1 MSIPLLQELQQEVRR
16 LYIAGSDLAADDF
29 RLKRMLPQFQQ
40 LGQRAPVFKKLG
52 EGIASLIDPASDPQE
67 GSEAK
72 LQQIGALLHA
82 VLATQGSVQPQ
93 GKPEALETRSSQ
105 QLNLTTSL
113 TYRQLAPIQT
123 ALTTTGSGR
132 YEIVIE
138 AFKQGHFQ
146 DLRLLPLALKALADP
161 YAELADYFAEHI
173 LPAYGEQIAP
183 LLQQQLDLQGG
194 KSEVRRLH
202 VLCQMRG
209 SAMSDVILEAAEQGS
224 DDIRVAAIGYLVQPE
239 HLPAVIAWTKDKK
252 KTVREAA
259 YKALAAG
266 GFPEGLEHLYAAFGG
281 KDQELVAEALYA
293 HPSSELSP
301 RFIAMLKT
309 ELTAAVEQGVLP
321 NKKDA
326 VAKQVTALL
335 RAIDG
340 ELDEELE
347 LVYIYAIA
355 HLKYLKSLGIHTLSG
370 YASEYFEKLGTLGAL
385 DQLTHITRHHS
396 NFLPVA
402 FQLARKHLSPA
413 ELFDRYAGI
422 ENRKHK
428 YTTSI
433 DTLTYTIENLVYVQ
447 SQKEA
452 ELQLEGLENLGLYS
466 VRQPLPYAEI
476 EADWDARWL
485 DWFIDQ
491 GHIELVCA
499 FASPGH
505 ARAEQYMRD
514 RLAGRHKGKSAPG
527 ATILRGLESVGVSLG
542 ERHQLLLDTIGQAK
556 IYNGSLIS
564 PYLIK
569 LMLGLPASAV
579 STLEASLP
587 YYHYTSHKVL
597 EYIIKELS
605 Q

>member
-72 LQQIGALLHA
+72 LQQIGSLLHA

-579 STLEASLP
+579 STLEAALP

>member
-16 LYIAGSDLAADDF
+16 LYIAGSDLATDDF
-29 RLKRMLPQFQQ
+29 RLKKMLPQFQQ
-40 LGQRAPVFKKLG
+40 LGERAPVFKKLG
-52 EGIASLIDPASDPQE
+52 EGIASLIDPASDPQT

-72 LQQIGALLHA
+72 LQHIGALLHA

-93 GKPEALETRSSQ
+93 GKPEETRPDHR
-105 QLNLTTSL
+105 LTLTTTL

-138 AFKQGHFQ
+138 AYKQGHFQ
-146 DLRLLPLALKALADP
+146 DLRLLPLALNALGDP
-161 YAELADYFAEHI
+161 YAELADYAAEHI
-173 LPAYGEQIAP
+173 LPAYGEQIVP
-183 LLQQQLDLQGG
+183 LLQEQLDLQGG
-194 KSEVRRLH
+194 KSEVRRLN
-202 VLCQMRG
+202 VLCQMCG
-209 SAMSDVILEAAEQGS
+209 STMSGVILEAAEQGS

-239 HLPAVIAWTKDKK
+239 HLSSVMAWTKDKK
-252 KTVREAA
+252 KAVREAA

-266 GFPEGLEHLYAAFGG
+266 GLPEGLEHLHASFKG
-281 KDQELVAEALYA
+281 KDQEIVAEALYA

-301 RFIAMLKT
+301 RFIAMLKE
-309 ELTAAVEQGVLP
+309 ELTTAVEQGVLP
-321 NKKDA
+321 NKKEA
-326 VAKQVTALL
+326 VAKRVVALL

-340 ELDEELE
+340 ELDNELE
-347 LVYIYAIA
+347 QVYIYAIA

-422 ENRKHK
+422 ENRKNK

-447 SQKEA
+447 SQLEA
-452 ELQLEGLENLGLYS
+452 ELHLEGLENLGLYS

-476 EADWDARWL
+476 EADWDPRWL

-514 RLAGRHKGKSAPG
+514 RLAGRHKGKTAPG
-527 ATILRGLESVGVSLG
+527 ATILRGLENVGVSLSG
-542 ERHQLLLDTIGQAK
+542 RQQLLLDTIGQAR
-556 IYNGSLIS
+556 IYNSSLVS

-579 STLEASLP
+579 STLEAALP

>member
-40 LGQRAPVFKKLG
+40 LGERAPVFKKLG
-52 EGIASLIDPASDPQE
+52 EGIASLIDPASDPE
-67 GSEAK
+67 AGSEAK
-72 LQQIGALLHA
+72 LQDIGALLHA
-82 VLATQGSVQPQ
+82 VLATQGSVQAQ
-93 GKPEALETRSSQ
+93 GNPKDRPDHRLT
-105 QLNLTTSL
+105 LTTTL

-138 AFKQGHFQ
+138 AFKQGYFQ
-146 DLRLLPLALKALADP
+146 DLRLLPLALDALADP
-161 YAELADYFAEHI
+161 YAELADYVAEHI

-202 VLCQMRG
+202 VLCQLCG
-209 SAMSDVILEAAEQGS
+209 AAMSDVILEAAEQGS

-239 HLPAVIAWTKDKK
+239 HLSSVMAWTKDKK
-252 KTVREAA
+252 KAVRAAA

-266 GFPEGLEHLYAAFGG
+266 GFPEGLEHLHASFKG
-281 KDQELVAEALYA
+281 KDQELIAEALYA

-301 RFIAMLKT
+301 RFIAMLKE
-309 ELTAAVEQGVLP
+309 ELTTAVEQGVLP
-321 NKKDA
+321 NKKEA
-326 VAKQVTALL
+326 LAKRVAALL
-335 RAIDG
+335 QAIDG
-340 ELDEELE
+340 ELNEELE
-347 LVYIYAIA
+347 QVYIYAIA

-422 ENRKHK
+422 ENRKNK

-447 SQKEA
+447 SKPDTD
-452 ELQLEGLENLGLYS
+452 LQLPDYVNYGMYS
-466 VRQPLPYAEI
+466 IREPIPYAEI
-476 EADWDARWL
+476 EADWDPRWL

-499 FASPGH
+499 FVTPGH
-505 ARAEQYMRD
+505 TRAEQYMRD
-514 RLAGRHKGKSAPG
+514 RLAGRHKGKTASG
-527 ATILRGLESVGVSLG
+527 ATILRGLENVGVSLS
-542 ERHQLLLDTIGQAK
+542 ERQQLLLDTIGQAR

-579 STLEASLP
+579 STLETALP
-587 YYHYTSHKVL
+587 YYHYTSHQIL

>member
-72 LQQIGALLHA
+72 LQHIGALLHA
-82 VLATQGSVQPQ
+82 VLSTQGSVQPQ
-93 GKPEALETRSSQ
+93 GKPVARPDHRLT
-105 QLNLTTSL
+105 LTTPL

-138 AFKQGHFQ
+138 AHKQGHFQ
-146 DLRLLPLALKALADP
+146 DLRLLPLALDALGDP
-161 YAELADYFAEHI
+161 YAELADYVAEHI

-183 LLQQQLDLQGG
+183 LLQEQLDLLGG
-194 KSEVRRLH
+194 KSEVRRLN
-202 VLCQMRG
+202 VLCQMSG
-209 SAMSDVILEAAEQGS
+209 AAMSDVILEAAEQGS
-224 DDIRVAAIGYLVQPE
+224 DDMRVAAIGYLVQQE
-239 HLPAVIAWTKDKK
+239 HLPLLITWTKDKK
-252 KTVREAA
+252 KAVREAA

-266 GFPEGLEHLYAAFGG
+266 GFPEGLEHLYNSFKG
-281 KDQELVAEALYA
+281 KDQELVADALYA
-293 HPSSELSP
+293 YPSSELSP
-301 RFIAMLKT
+301 RFIAMLKE
-309 ELTAAVEQGVLP
+309 ELTTAVEQGVLP
-321 NKKDA
+321 NKKEA
-326 VAKQVTALL
+326 VAKRVAALL
-335 RAIDG
+335 QAIDG
-340 ELDEELE
+340 ELNDELE
-347 LVYIYAIA
+347 HVYIYAIA

-385 DQLTHITRHHS
+385 DQLTHITRQHS

-413 ELFDRYAGI
+413 ELFERYAGI

-433 DTLTYTIENLVYVQ
+433 DTLAYTIENLVHIQ
-447 SQKEA
+447 SQVEA

-476 EADWDARWL
+476 EADWDPRWL
-485 DWFIDQ
+485 DWSIDQ
-491 GHIELVCA
+491 DHIELVCA
-499 FASPGH
+499 FAPPGH

-514 RLAGRHKGKSAPG
+514 RLAGRHKGKTANG
-527 ATILRGLESVGVSLG
+527 ATILRGLENVGVSLS
-542 ERHQLLLDTIGQAK
+542 ERQQLLLDTIGQAR
-556 IYNGSLIS
+556 IYNGSLTS

-579 STLEASLP
+579 STLEAALP
-587 YYHYTSHKVL
+587 YYHYTSHRVL